1 MHDNLNCFSYY
12 SFKSTISWYKT
23 VNVNRTLVGGIILI
37 HLSFEIVPDNS
48 SVTNQLMEQW
58 LSLSLRV
65 FSVNDQKKMDE
76 EMNFWFTFFIVY
88 ILYNTKQILEL
99 NSLSCWC
106 DLTPLSYYNKFTNF
120 FFIIPD
126 VLISRS
132 SIQRVLDVS
141 SEWTEDQNDSAQS
154 TVQYA
159 FRVTCDAHY
168 YGDRC
173 ANLCRPREDNFGHY
187 TCSSTGE
194 RICLSGWE
202 GDYCDK
208 GEFRKVFFCFYFQIS
223 IIICLDKR
231 IRKLNFFFSCLF
243 NLWYMQEQQPKNKSL
258 IHKIY
263 NNEAYH

>member
-1 MHDNLNCFSYY
+1 
-12 SFKSTISWYKT
+12 
-23 VNVNRTLVGGIILI
+23 
-37 HLSFEIVPDNS
+37 
-48 SVTNQLMEQW
+48 
-58 LSLSLRV
+58 
-65 FSVNDQKKMDE
+65 
-76 EMNFWFTFFIVY
+76 MNFNLRFSLYY
-88 ILYNTKQILEL
+88 IKQFLEL
-99 NSLSCWC
+99 NNLSSWC
-106 DLTPLSYYNKFTNF
+106 DLTPLSYYNNF
-120 FFIIPD
+120 FFLFIIPD

-208 GEFRKVFFCFYFQIS
+208 GEFQQNFFLFQIS

-231 IRKLNFFFSCLF
+231 IWKLNFFSCLF
-243 NLWYMQEQQPKNKSL
+243 NLWYILWKNNSQKTNRWSKKYIQQRSVSL
-258 IHKIY
+258 RFHSLKHSYIHLI
-263 NNEAYH
+263 